1 MNHTGFL
8 GKLIEPLRKRTK
20 TPRGAMASTGAI
32 AISINAVAD
41 LSTRPVELLWRI
53 RFRRPR
59 CHDPG
64 LPAIRVFQPDQSGD
78 LVRLRRP
85 GDRHPEGR
93 TRGRTG
99 TDAGAGRGIV
109 LRGARPERRRGAGGR
124 LEALKRQGHTVSL
137 VCYQRTHSHFL
148 AAPSP
153 QPCCATR
160 PPFTPRCARTRRYGC
175 VRPRTQPVRRSC
187 GRSTGRRPAL
197 RRTTRRYQAARR
209 DNRPIGTRWA

>member
-64 LPAIRVFQPDQSGD
+64 LPAIRILQLDQSGD

-99 TDAGAGRGIV
+99 TGAGAGRGVV

-124 LEALKRQGHTVSL
+124 LEALNHQGH
-137 VCYQRTHSHFL
+137 
-148 AAPSP
+148 
-153 QPCCATR
+153 PCCATR
-160 PPFTPRCARTRRYGC
+160 PPFTPRRARTHRCGC
-175 VRPRTQPVRRSC
+175 VRPRTQPERRSC

-197 RRTTRRYQAARR
+197 RRTTRRYRAARR
-209 DNRPIGTRWA
+209 DTRPIGTRRA